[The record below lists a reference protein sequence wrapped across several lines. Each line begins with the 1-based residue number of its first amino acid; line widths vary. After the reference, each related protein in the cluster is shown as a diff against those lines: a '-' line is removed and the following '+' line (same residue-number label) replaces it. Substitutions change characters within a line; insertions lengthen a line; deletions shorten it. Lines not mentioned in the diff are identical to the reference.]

1 MSESRNLH
9 TYAIRRT
16 GVAAVVDGPGGR
28 ELRFS
33 AVISRKDGWSRP
45 QTIVVRP
52 TEARPGLI
60 EAVSDAIR
68 AGTPVRMVVRFE
80 RVTNEGDDG
89 VTFMRVNA
97 VVDTL
102 LDGYRAPDPRQMD
115 LFA

>member
-16 GVAAVVDGPGGR
+16 GVAAVVDGPEGR

-45 QTIVVRP
+45 QTIIVRP
-52 TEARPGLI
+52 NANRPGLI

-68 AGTPVRMVVRFE
+68 PGTPVRMVVRFE
-80 RVTNEGDDG
+80 RVTSESEGAS
-89 VTFMRVNA
+89 VMRVNA